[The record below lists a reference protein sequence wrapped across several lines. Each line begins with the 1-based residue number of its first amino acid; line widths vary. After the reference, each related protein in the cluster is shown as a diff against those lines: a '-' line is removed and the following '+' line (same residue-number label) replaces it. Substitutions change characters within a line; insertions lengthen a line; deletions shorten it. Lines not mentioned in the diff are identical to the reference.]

1 MITESNDMKYNAY
14 PHSMFAA
21 QPEEDGCSK
30 KGFITKVNQFQNLKP
45 LLHLSRMSRVICDT
59 IYFFSGP
66 SCNYLT

>member
-30 KGFITKVNQFQNLKP
+30 KGFYHKSESVPKSKT
-45 LLHLSRMSRVICDT
+45 S
-59 IYFFSGP
+59 P
-66 SCNYLT
+66 SLI